1 MAVCWSNVDLYNRY
15 YERAWSVD
23 SCRSSA
29 ISCGVGYSIYLSIY
43 LSRPR
48 LLLPTPR
55 TFILYVAF
63 MAMLGPIGEVFI
75 CTIYHGLFGERLWFY
90 QLAPIHHGYTSLYA
104 PVIWGIYGGYLG
116 LVEPLLRQW
125 KLLKKKYALALF
137 ISFETL
143 VLELLFNV
151 LHRLITGEYLFFYTP
166 PDLWHATSV
175 QTIPFYSRPQVPRP

>member
-1 MAVCWSNVDLYNRY
+1 M
-15 YERAWSVD
+15 
-23 SCRSSA
+23 
-29 ISCGVGYSIYLSIY
+29 
-43 LSRPR
+43 
-48 LLLPTPR
+48 LPTPR

-75 CTIYHGLFGERLWFY
+75 GTIYHGLFGERLWFY

-175 QTIPFYSRPQVPRP
+175 QTIPFYFFAGFVIVSSIKRMKTHSLFFAIMCLLICLVMVYLT